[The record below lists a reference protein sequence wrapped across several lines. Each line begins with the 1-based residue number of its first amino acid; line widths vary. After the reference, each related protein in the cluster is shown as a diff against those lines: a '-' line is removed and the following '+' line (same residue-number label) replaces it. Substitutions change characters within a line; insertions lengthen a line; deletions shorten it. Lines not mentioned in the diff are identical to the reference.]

1 MASRVSSEP
10 SRLPGSGA
18 SWSPPPVS
26 RATVARLT
34 RYLGALALL
43 GVGVDHIEQ
52 YYVDS
57 YSVIP
62 TIGTLFAMNFA
73 SATLLTVGLLAPVRR
88 IAGRW
93 AARVLALLAL
103 GGIGIAAGSLAG
115 LLLLENGGLFGFMEQ
130 GYREAIVL
138 SIVLEVA
145 TMILLG
151 LFLAQNGLGVRP
163 RNGRI
168 NPR

>member
-1 MASRVSSEP
+1 
-10 SRLPGSGA
+10 
-18 SWSPPPVS
+18 
-26 RATVARLT
+26 VARLT